1 MDEVHAGLFQL
12 NHDHDAL
19 DPKTR
24 AEIPYADGARNC
36 RSAALCHDGSLRS
49 GLWRGRT
56 RAGSPVFSSFQRC
69 DPQRTSNGRG
79 PALLL
84 RRLCRRPGPRT
95 FWNLCFP
102 ATARWRA
109 VKGTGSFHGAR
120 CFPWLADSLVCGYG
134 TVAAHDSLSILGAGL
149 FNNGSNWVPHR
160 LARSGGGSLF
170 VFLRAP
176 VFLGIAVV
184 TFPKL
189 FRYQRNI
196 LAHAHAQPCVLAA
209 RARGVSRNQILFR
222 HVIPLAQPALVALLG
237 VSSSMAFGAAIP
249 LEALSDS
256 PGMGQLAWQAALN
269 RDLPLLTSITLFVT
283 LVTVV
288 VNFVADAAHERKPG

>member
-1 MDEVHAGLFQL
+1 MTHWILKLGQKFLMLTALAIVGALLCATMVRFAPGYGVDERELDPRYSPASRDAIRSEHQMGDGLLSYYCGYISGLVHGHFGISAFLQRPVGELLKERAPFTARAVFLGLLTAWFAATALSLLTIRFQTW
-12 NHDHDAL
+12 AL
-19 DPKTR
+19 DYSTTAVTGFLIALP
-24 AEIPYADGARNC
+24 
-36 RSAALCHDGSLRS
+36 AA
-49 GLWRGRT
+49 
-56 RAGSPVFSSFQRC
+56 VV
-69 DPQRTSNGRG
+69 
-79 PALLL
+79 AL
-84 RRLCRRPGPRT
+84 
-95 FWNLCFP
+95 
-102 ATARWRA
+102 
-109 VKGTGSFHGAR
+109 
-120 CFPWLADSLVCGYG
+120 
-134 TVAAHDSLSILGAGL
+134 
-149 FNNGSNWVPHR
+149 
-160 LARSGGGSLF
+160 LF

-196 LAHAHAQPCVLAA
+196 LAHAHVQPCVLAA

-256 PGMGQLAWQAALN
+256 PGIGQLAWQAALN

-283 LVTVV
+283 LVTVG
-288 VNFVADAAHERKPG
+288 VNFVADVAHEREQR